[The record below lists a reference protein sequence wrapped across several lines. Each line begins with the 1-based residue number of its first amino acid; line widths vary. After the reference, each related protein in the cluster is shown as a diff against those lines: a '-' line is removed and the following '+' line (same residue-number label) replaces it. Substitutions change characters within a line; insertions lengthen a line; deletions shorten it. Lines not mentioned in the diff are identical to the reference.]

1 MRLIYILLAITLV
14 SCKNEKQDNYYKSIS
29 KDKKDTAVLNVNIEK
44 SSFYGK
50 YQVKHHDN
58 TKDSGTITGSIFG
71 DTLKGRYTYIS
82 RHNIKTVDPIAFLV
96 VGKDLK
102 LGNGDPA
109 SYMSIP
115 YYMDGTIYFN
125 DSLLLFKPIK
135 LKEFNDLIKSI
146 Y

>member
-1 MRLIYILLAITLV
+1 MKLTYILFAITFL
-14 SCKNEKQDNYYKSIS
+14 SCKNERRIDYYKSIS
-29 KDKKDTAVLNVNIEK
+29 KDKKDTAVLNITIEK
-44 SSFYGK
+44 SSFFGK
-50 YQVKHHDN
+50 YQIKHHDN

-82 RHNIKTVDPIAFLV
+82 RDNIKTVDPIAFLN
-96 VGKDLK
+96 VGKKLK

-125 DSLLLFKPIK
+125 DSLLQFQPIK
-135 LKEFNDLIKSI
+135 LKEYNMLNK
-146 Y
+146 

>member
-1 MRLIYILLAITLV
+1 MKLTYILCAIAFV
-14 SCKNEKQDNYYKSIS
+14 SCKNERRNDYYKSIS
-29 KDKKDTAVLNVNIEK
+29 KDKKDTAVLKINIEK
-44 SSFYGK
+44 SSFFGK
-50 YQVKHHDN
+50 YQIKHHDN

-82 RHNIKTVDPIAFLV
+82 RHNIKTVEPIAFLN
-96 VGKDLK
+96 VGNKLK

-125 DSLLLFKPIK
+125 DSLLQFQPIK
-135 LKEFNDLIKSI
+135 LKEYNRLNK
-146 Y
+146 